1 MNQPRRMVV
10 VMAHPDD
17 ETFGMGGTIAHYS
30 SLGVEIHL
38 ICATKGEAGEV
49 DPRYLVNCQTIGE
62 LRQKELECAVKKL
75 GIARIHWLEYRDSG
89 MQGSADNL
97 HPGALISQ
105 PVARV
110 ARKISKL
117 IMSIHPDVV
126 VTFDPIGGYRH
137 PDHIAVHNA
146 TKLAFLNIRRDMHNT
161 GSIPPGASMRLFF
174 HTFPRGFFRFW
185 VKMIRFF
192 GGDPEHFG
200 KNHDINLLEFINVD
214 FPIDVR
220 VNTRRVLK
228 TRNAAYRCHASQGGA
243 EMRRGIFS
251 AWEFLFGAFDVF
263 TQMIPEK
270 IDHKVYRD
278 LFYTP

>member
-49 DPRYLVNCQTIGE
+49 DSRYLVNCETIGE
-62 LRQKELECAVKKL
+62 LREKELECAAKKL
-75 GIARIHWLEYRDSG
+75 GISRIHWLGYRDSG
-89 MQGSADNL
+89 MQGSADNRR
-97 HPGALISQ
+97 PEALVSQ
-105 PVARV
+105 PVTRV
-110 ARKISKL
+110 AQKISAL
-117 IMSIHPDVV
+117 IKSIHPEVV

-146 TKLAFLNIRRDMHNT
+146 TKLAFMEIQKDMEKS
-161 GSIPPGASMRLFF
+161 GSPAPGAYMKLFF
-174 HTFPRGFFRFW
+174 HTFPKDFFRFW

-200 KNHDINLLEFINVD
+200 KNRDINFLEIVNVD
-214 FPIDVR
+214 YPIDVR
-220 VNTRRVLK
+220 VDTRRVLRI
-228 TRNAAYRCHASQGGA
+228 RNEAYRCHASQGGA

-270 IDHKVYRD
+270 HDQKVYRD
-278 LFYTP
+278 LFYEA